1 MAFSA
6 MADENKKDLEMFLA
20 DEPYFPEL
28 AEEDYTAAKEVQPLR
43 SGNVNV
49 SEEMFR
55 NKVDQAFRKRMEKV
69 LSPKAISECIDT
81 PVYRRCVANK
91 YKEVQK
97 DNNNERLSPE
107 KVIRGHLA
115 SLMHCLFLVFS

>member
-1 MAFSA
+1 MV
-6 MADENKKDLEMFLA
+6 DKKELEMFLD

-28 AEEDYTAAKEVQPLR
+28 EEEDYTVAEEVVPST

-49 SEEMFR
+49 SSEMFSSR
-55 NKVDQAFRKRMEKV
+55 VDQAFRKRMAKV
-69 LSPKAISECIDT
+69 LSPKAISECINT
-81 PVYRRCVANK
+81 PVYKRCVANK
-91 YKEVQK
+91 YKEFK
-97 DNNNERLSPE
+97 NDNNNRNLSPE